1 MAAPATYRVV
11 VNGGES
17 SIDVV
22 LQEGDYSP
30 VTDGDMPALAWEL
43 ARAVSE
49 LAGANLITVQ
59 RTSAVTTE
67 VPEV

>member
-1 MAAPATYRVV
+1 MAAPASYRIV

-17 SIDVV
+17 VIDAS
-22 LQEGDYSP
+22 LIEGDYSP
-30 VTDGDMPALAWEL
+30 VTDTDMPALLWEL
-43 ARAVSE
+43 ARAASGLEGASTVTVS
-49 LAGANLITVQ
+49 